1 MIDHLPRQASQVQA
15 RRRAELQLQRDQ
27 EQEAA
32 LLSKLALV
40 EKEQPKIAQQLVAVG
55 QEIDTLAE
63 AASSIDEE
71 VGELTAK
78 DNEEQALIQQLERSL
93 NSLQDPRQV
102 LLPPPPPPLL
112 PVDPYIALCAGV
124 LHEVGVDH
132 GEERSQ
138 RQRPHRLRGRHGEY

>member
-1 MIDHLPRQASQVQA
+1 VIDHLPRQASQVQA

-102 LLPPPPPPLL
+102 LLPPPLLL
-112 PVDPYIALCAGV
+112 PVGPYIALCAGV

-132 GEERSQ
+132 GEEWSQ
-138 RQRPHRLRGRHGEY
+138 RQRPH